1 ATGMLLMRR
10 KGQTAPFT
18 LITLILLFGRKKT
31 EQEENKNT
39 AEPLNREPFP
49 VPDIIKKTIT
59 SNDVSRSRDRLRLAS
74 LERDII
80 GDALTKIY
88 EAETKGQINDSEK
101 NQLLQRY
108 KTDLKRVDGEIDTHK
123 RTVDLY
129 ELESAKDELLK
140 SFQEKMLEI
149 DLKISQ
155 IRPTVTATSET
166 ITKSP
171 EPPKTETSP
180 TPLVTNPP
188 KERQTKEK
196 PKNKA
201 EERLETIREEV
212 LNTMANPRP
221 RQGRRSRAASRE
233 DCRFNSKEAHHR
245 SRREETRKN
254 LGRTT
259 ANTGRDSSIRLRID
273 RREDQKDL
281 REDSSERGRR

>member
-1 ATGMLLMRR
+1 MLLLRR

-18 LITLILLFGRKKT
+18 LLILLFGRKKN
-31 EQEENKNT
+31 ESEENKTTPNPI
-39 AEPLNREPFP
+39 ERETFP
-49 VPDIIKKTIT
+49 VPDILKKTIT
-59 SNDVSRSRDRLRLAS
+59 SIDVSRSRDRLRLAS

-88 EAETKGQINDSEK
+88 EAETRGQISDNEK

-129 ELESAKDELLK
+129 ELESAKEDLLK

-155 IRPTVTATSET
+155 IRPTITTTSET
-166 ITKSP
+166 TTKPP
-171 EPPKTETSP
+171 EPQRTETSP
-180 TPLVTNPP
+180 VPTVTTPAKERLP
-188 KERQTKEK
+188 KER

-212 LNTMANPRP
+212 LKAMERLE
-221 RQGRRSRAASRE
+221 QI
-233 DCRFNSKEAHHR
+233 
-245 SRREETRKN
+245 ETE
-254 LGRTT
+254 G
-259 ANTGRDSSIRLRID
+259 
-273 RREDQKDL
+273 
-281 REDSSERGRR
+281 

>member
-1 ATGMLLMRR
+1 LRR
-10 KGQTAPFT
+10 KGHMAPFT
-18 LITLILLFGRKKT
+18 LVTLILLFGRKKT
-31 EQEENKNT
+31 DPIEDTNKD
-39 AEPLNREPFP
+39 EPINREPFP
-49 VPDIIKKTIT
+49 VPDILKKTIT
-59 SNDVSRSRDRLRLAS
+59 STDVSRSRDRLRLAS

-88 EAETKGQINDSEK
+88 EAETRGQINDSEK

-129 ELESAKDELLK
+129 ELESAKEDLLK

-155 IRPTVTATSET
+155 IRPAIIAASEA
-166 ITKSP
+166 IPPKAS

-180 TPLVTNPP
+180 TPAANPP
-188 KERQTKEK
+188 KERPLKEK

-212 LNTMANPRP
+212 LKAMERLE
-221 RQGRRSRAASRE
+221 QI
-233 DCRFNSKEAHHR
+233 
-245 SRREETRKN
+245 ETE
-254 LGRTT
+254 G
-259 ANTGRDSSIRLRID
+259 
-273 RREDQKDL
+273 
-281 REDSSERGRR
+281 

>member
-1 ATGMLLMRR
+1 MRR

-18 LITLILLFGRKKT
+18 LLTLILLFGRKKT
-31 EQEENKNT
+31 EREETK
-39 AEPLNREPFP
+39 AIPEPVNREPFP
-49 VPDIIKKTIT
+49 VPDILKKTIT
-59 SNDVSRSRDRLRLAS
+59 SIDISRSRDRLRIAS

-88 EAETKGQINDSEK
+88 EAETRGQINDSEK

-129 ELESAKDELLK
+129 ELESAKEDLLK

-155 IRPTVTATSET
+155 IRPTVTATIET
-166 ITKSP
+166 AAKPPDS
-171 EPPKTETSP
+171 PKTEASP
-180 TPLVTNPP
+180 TPPPTNPP
-188 KERQTKEK
+188 KERPAKEK

-212 LNTMANPRP
+212 LKAMERLE
-221 RQGRRSRAASRE
+221 QI
-233 DCRFNSKEAHHR
+233 
-245 SRREETRKN
+245 ETE
-254 LGRTT
+254 G
-259 ANTGRDSSIRLRID
+259 
-273 RREDQKDL
+273 
-281 REDSSERGRR
+281 

>member
-1 ATGMLLMRR
+1 MRR

-18 LITLILLFGRKKT
+18 LLILILLFGRKKT
-31 EQEENKNT
+31 ELEENKTTPNPI
-39 AEPLNREPFP
+39 ERETFP
-49 VPDIIKKTIT
+49 VPDILKKTIT
-59 SNDVSRSRDRLRLAS
+59 STDVSRSRDRLRLAS

-88 EAETKGQINDSEK
+88 EAETRGQINDSEK

-129 ELESAKDELLK
+129 ELESAKEDLLK

-155 IRPTVTATSET
+155 IRPTVTATIET
-166 ITKSP
+166 AAKPPDS
-171 EPPKTETSP
+171 PKTEASP
-180 TPLVTNPP
+180 TPPPTNPP
-188 KERQTKEK
+188 KERPAKEK

-212 LNTMANPRP
+212 LKAMERLE
-221 RQGRRSRAASRE
+221 QI
-233 DCRFNSKEAHHR
+233 
-245 SRREETRKN
+245 ETE
-254 LGRTT
+254 G
-259 ANTGRDSSIRLRID
+259 
-273 RREDQKDL
+273 
-281 REDSSERGRR
+281 

>member
-1 ATGMLLMRR
+1 MLLLRR
-10 KGQTAPFT
+10 KGQTAPFA
-18 LITLILLFGRKKT
+18 LFTLILLFGRKKT
-31 EQEENKNT
+31 EQGEDKTSEE
-39 AEPLNREPFP
+39 PVNREPFP
-49 VPDIIKKTIT
+49 IPEILRKTIT

-129 ELESAKDELLK
+129 ELESAKEDLLK

-155 IRPTVTATSET
+155 IRPTIITTSET
-166 ITKSP
+166 TPKSA
-171 EPPKTETSP
+171 EIPKTETGANP
-180 TPLVTNPP
+180 PPTNPP
-188 KERQTKEK
+188 KERPPKEK

-212 LNTMANPRP
+212 LKAMERLE
-221 RQGRRSRAASRE
+221 QI
-233 DCRFNSKEAHHR
+233 
-245 SRREETRKN
+245 ETE
-254 LGRTT
+254 G
-259 ANTGRDSSIRLRID
+259 
-273 RREDQKDL
+273 
-281 REDSSERGRR
+281 